1 MKLRMFT
8 DGACSGNPGPGGWAT
23 AFAWP
28 KIIKLISGNDVNTT
42 NNRMELTA
50 VLEGIKYALDKL
62 SEDDCL
68 EVHSDSAYVVNSIV
82 KQWIVKW
89 KINGWTTADGKQ
101 VKNSD
106 LWIQLNELLQM
117 CKKQNVTVTFVKVKG
132 HSGISM
138 NEMVDSKAREESI
151 KAKMKVEVE
160 RDDIL

>member
-23 AFAWP
+23 VFAWP
-28 KIIKLISGNDVNTT
+28 KVIKLISGHDINTT
-42 NNRMELTA
+42 NIRMELTA
-50 VLEGIKYALDKL
+50 VLEGVKHAISKL

-68 EVHSDSAYVVNSIV
+68 EVYSDSAYVVNSIT
-82 KQWIVKW
+82 KQWLAKW

-106 LWIQLNELLQM
+106 LWIQLDELLKM
-117 CKKQNVTVTFVKVKG
+117 CRKQNVTVTFVKVKG

-138 NEMVDSKAREESI
+138 NEMVDEKAREESI
-151 KAKMKVEVE
+151 KARMKVEVG